1 MVFCALVVG
10 KGFSVLFSWPD
21 RLCLQPLQ
29 SFLGPHLYPLL
40 IFLSCYLPIIIFLT
54 ASSLSPGSPPHP
66 YPNFIFFN
74 LVGKFISI
82 FPRYPQSLFQTHHFL
97 HSSILPSNIFF
108 LQSNFDTRACTKAW
122 QSLSYLFFM
131 QKFYLLCFHPLIFL
145 SFLKLKSAFSLSF
158 LPLRG
163 ASTTTHCQ
171 LSPSFIFLSFPDQA
185 SFPFFLWELHPTT
198 GRANQLPPSFY
209 LFIFSLYP
217 LFLWEVHPPPLTSL
231 STFSDL
237 NPASV
242 TFYRVLFSHF
252 CCQCVFISH
261 NLETVAHCDVLLRC
275 QFFQVKS
282 QLPPLLD
289 PLKFHFEWNRVAS
302 FKFRN

>member
-108 LQSNFDTRACTKAW
+108 LKSNFDTRACTKAW
-122 QSLSYLFFM
+122 QSLSYLFSC
-131 QKFYLLCFHPLIFL
+131 K
-145 SFLKLKSAFSLSF
+145 
-158 LPLRG
+158 
-163 ASTTTHCQ
+163 
-171 LSPSFIFLSFPDQA
+171 SFIFFAFTLLSFYHF
-185 SFPFFLWELHPTT
+185 SSSS
-198 GRANQLPPSFY
+198 QL
-209 LFIFSLYP
+209 SLYP
-217 LFLWEVHPPPLTSL
+217 FFLWEVHPPPLTVN
-231 STFSDL
+231 F
-237 NPASV
+237 
-242 TFYRVLFSHF
+242 
-252 CCQCVFISH
+252 
-261 NLETVAHCDVLLRC
+261 
-275 QFFQVKS
+275 
-282 QLPPLLD
+282 PPLLSFYLFQIKPAFLSSFESCIP
-289 PLKFHFEWNRVAS
+289 PLAGQTSFHPPFIFLSFLFILSSFERCTHHHSHHCQLFQTSILLLSLFIGSYFLISAVNVFLSLIIW
-302 FKFRN
+302 KPLHTLKWW

>member
-108 LQSNFDTRACTKAW
+108 NFDTRACTKAW
-122 QSLSYLFFM
+122 QSLSYLFFHA
-131 QKFYLLCFHPLIFL
+131 KVLSSLLSPSYLFIISQAQV
-145 SFLKLKSAFSLSF
+145 SFLFILS
-158 LPLRG
+158 PLRG
-163 ASTTTHCQ
+163 ASTTSPPPLTVNFPPL
-171 LSPSFIFLSFPDQA
+171 LSFYLFQIKSAFLSSFESCILPLAGQTSFHPPFIFLSF
-185 SFPFFLWELHPTT
+185 
-198 GRANQLPPSFY
+198 
-209 LFIFSLYP
+209 LFILSSFERCTHHHSHHCQLFQTSILLLSLFIGSY
-217 LFLWEVHPPPLTSL
+217 FLISAVNVFLSL
-231 STFSDL
+231 IIWKMLHT
-237 NPASV
+237 V
-242 TFYRVLFSHF
+242 MFY
-252 CCQCVFISH
+252 
-261 NLETVAHCDVLLRC
+261 
-275 QFFQVKS
+275 
-282 QLPPLLD
+282 
-289 PLKFHFEWNRVAS
+289 
-302 FKFRN
+302 

>member
-1 MVFCALVVG
+1 MG

-108 LQSNFDTRACTKAW
+108 LKSNFDTRACTKAW
-122 QSLSYLFFM
+122 QSLSYLFFHAEVLSSLLSPSYLFIIS
-131 QKFYLLCFHPLIFL
+131 QAQVSFLFILSSFERCIHHHSLSTFPLFYLFIF
-145 SFLKLKSAFSLSF
+145 SRSSQLSF
-158 LPLRG
+158 LPLRV
-163 ASTTTHCQ
+163 ASHHTALAGQTSFH
-171 LSPSFIFLSFPDQA
+171 PPFIFLSF
-185 SFPFFLWELHPTT
+185 
-198 GRANQLPPSFY
+198 
-209 LFIFSLYP
+209 LFILSSFERCTHHHSHHCQLFQTSILLLSLFIGSYFLISAVNVFLSLIIWKP
-217 LFLWEVHPPPLTSL
+217 LHTVM
-231 STFSDL
+231 
-237 NPASV
+237 
-242 TFYRVLFSHF
+242 FY
-252 CCQCVFISH
+252 
-261 NLETVAHCDVLLRC
+261 
-275 QFFQVKS
+275 
-282 QLPPLLD
+282 
-289 PLKFHFEWNRVAS
+289 
-302 FKFRN
+302 

>member
-108 LQSNFDTRACTKAW
+108 LESNFDTRACTKAW
-122 QSLSYLFFM
+122 QSLSYLFLHAEVL
-131 QKFYLLCFHPLIFL
+131 YLLCFHPLIFL

-163 ASTTTHCQ
+163 APTTTHITVNFFRPQSC
-171 LSPSFIFLSFPDQA
+171 FCHFLSGLIF
-185 SFPFFLWELHPTT
+185 SFLL
-198 GRANQLPPSFY
+198 SMCFY
-209 LFIFSLYP
+209 LS
-217 LFLWEVHPPPLTSL
+217 
-231 STFSDL
+231 
-237 NPASV
+237 
-242 TFYRVLFSHF
+242 
-252 CCQCVFISH
+252 
-261 NLETVAHCDVLLRC
+261 
-275 QFFQVKS
+275 
-282 QLPPLLD
+282 
-289 PLKFHFEWNRVAS
+289 
-302 FKFRN
+302 

>member
-108 LQSNFDTRACTKAW
+108 LKSNFDTRACTKAW
-122 QSLSYLFFM
+122 QSLSYLFFHAKVLSSLLSPSYLFIIS
-131 QKFYLLCFHPLIFL
+131 QAQVSFLFILSSFERCIHHHSLSTFPLFYLFIF
-145 SFLKLKSAFSLSF
+145 SRSSQLSF
-158 LPLRG
+158 LPLRVASHHWQG
-163 ASTTTHCQ
+163 KPAST
-171 LSPSFIFLSFPDQA
+171 LL
-185 SFPFFLWELHPTT
+185 L
-198 GRANQLPPSFY
+198 SFY
-209 LFIFSLYP
+209 LFSLSSLPLRGAPPTTHITVNFFRPQSCFCHFLSGLIFS
-217 LFLWEVHPPPLTSL
+217 FLL
-231 STFSDL
+231 SMC
-237 NPASV
+237 
-242 TFYRVLFSHF
+242 FYLS
-252 CCQCVFISH
+252 
-261 NLETVAHCDVLLRC
+261 
-275 QFFQVKS
+275 
-282 QLPPLLD
+282 
-289 PLKFHFEWNRVAS
+289 
-302 FKFRN
+302 

>member
-108 LQSNFDTRACTKAW
+108 LKSNFDTRACTKAW

-198 GRANQLPPSFY
+198 LHWQGKPAFTLLLSFY
-209 LFIFSLYP
+209 LFSLSSLPLRGAPTTTHITVNFFRPQSCFCHFLSGLIFS
-217 LFLWEVHPPPLTSL
+217 FLL
-231 STFSDL
+231 SMC
-237 NPASV
+237 
-242 TFYRVLFSHF
+242 FYLS
-252 CCQCVFISH
+252 
-261 NLETVAHCDVLLRC
+261 
-275 QFFQVKS
+275 
-282 QLPPLLD
+282 
-289 PLKFHFEWNRVAS
+289 
-302 FKFRN
+302 